1 MKPSGQ
7 LLEFLERTPL
17 PWVRWDEQKQKLIVI
32 VDNHL
37 LSTYRNCPQHFFYAN
52 VEGYQKK
59 SDARDGGK
67 QRVWYLDFGILLHK
81 MLEVYYQHFREPDF
95 DRIKWATER
104 AKAEWLEADM
114 DVHAEHKEYKSIG
127 GMMGFCT
134 LLLQYAQVMGP
145 ENEKLRVIGTEV
157 SFGRNLEV
165 PLLFS
170 SAVEIYLAG
179 RMDIIVDDGY
189 FICPMDHKTKGY
201 FRSDPGLEYETD
213 EGPTGYVYALTK
225 ILPTIVPE
233 ELALKRDCSKILM
246 NLISK
251 KPNEDSSARFKRI
264 PVRKSSYQLEA
275 YRVRMI
281 STALHLLDDLAVY
294 TGASFNDVPRNTTAC
309 TNWHMG
315 VCAYRDVCRQASKEA
330 ELITLNNGFL
340 KLPIWNT
347 EEVAPNV

>member
-1 MKPSGQ
+1 
-7 LLEFLERTPL
+7 
-17 PWVRWDEQKQKLIVI
+17 
-32 VDNHL
+32 
-37 LSTYRNCPQHFFYAN
+37 
-52 VEGYQKK
+52 
-59 SDARDGGK
+59 
-67 QRVWYLDFGILLHK
+67 
-81 MLEVYYQHFREPDF
+81 
-95 DRIKWATER
+95 
-104 AKAEWLEADM
+104 M

-157 SFGRNLEV
+157 SFGRNCEV
-165 PLLFS
+165 PLFIS
-170 SAVEIYLAG
+170 EYVEIYLAG

-189 FICPMDHKTKGY
+189 FICPLDHKTKGY

-213 EGPTGYVYALTK
+213 EGPTGYIYALTK

-264 PVRKSSYQLEA
+264 PIRKSSAQLLAYQ
-275 YRVRMI
+275 YRMI
-281 STALHLLDDLAVY
+281 RTAHHLIKDLETYLDDCEN
-294 TGASFNDVPRNTTAC
+294 SVPRNTTAC

-315 VCAYRDVCRQASKEA
+315 ICAYRDVCRQASKEA
-330 ELITLNNGFL
+330 ELATLNNGFL

-347 EEVAPNV
+347 EEIAPNT